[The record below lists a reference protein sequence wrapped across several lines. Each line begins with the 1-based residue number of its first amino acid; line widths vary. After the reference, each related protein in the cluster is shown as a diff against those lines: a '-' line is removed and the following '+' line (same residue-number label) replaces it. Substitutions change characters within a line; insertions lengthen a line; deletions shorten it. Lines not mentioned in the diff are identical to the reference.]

1 MSVDQREQLKVIS
14 SAFMKILLG
23 LSGGLLTVAFY
34 MQREEANTF
43 RSDVKKSFEQIEIHS
58 EEYKKTMEEIK
69 SDVRLIDY
77 RLKQIEQ

>member
-1 MSVDQREQLKVIS
+1 MSIDQREQLKVIS

-34 MQREEANTF
+34 MQREEATTF
-43 RSDVKKSFEQIEIHS
+43 RSDVKKSFEQIEFNTKES
-58 EEYKKTMEEIK
+58 QKTMDEIK